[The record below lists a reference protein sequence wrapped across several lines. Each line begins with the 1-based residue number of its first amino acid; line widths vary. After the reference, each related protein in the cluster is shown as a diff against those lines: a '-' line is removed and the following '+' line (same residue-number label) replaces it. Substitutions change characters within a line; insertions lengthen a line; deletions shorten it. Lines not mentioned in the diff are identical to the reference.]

1 MADDL
6 NISVGM
12 VEEVEQEGKGLT
24 PSSGERVWAGTFDP
38 RKSAL
43 VGEVES
49 HLHHRMLDPPGEEYV
64 RDRDR
69 ESFSD
74 ALEKLNDGL
83 NNLCHGMRQR
93 IQDDASDRAYPQETD
108 QSYPGSARS
117 QLSSGLSKAPSAP
130 RDSSSGHRQSSAASG
145 PDSKGDEKG
154 HRAHSRRRLKS
165 QAGIAPSSSG
175 YSSVKHE
182 LWVNDRVEK
191 MMAELREAQS
201 KLRPK
206 VQQRAVL
213 NDLASRLDGLERRS
227 ARAGHAP
234 PSSRS
239 QDAHSQFVSPQSLP
253 TIRES
258 SSLAAGSGVGQAPV
272 RRLPPIPQ
280 HQVQAHQPQPP
291 AYQPAH
297 DGLAQAHQAHAVRMA
312 QYFTPRGGALNPY
325 QQANPYLPA
334 SDRYR
339 GGAGG
344 GQQGYF
350 LPPIPANGL
359 PQRAP
364 NSGWY
369 GGAGVDVFGVGVAG
383 GPGQRPGPVFW
394 SSYERGWV
402 GSGADKHHRVEGSMH
417 QFDMQQ
423 LPPARDSNGPEI
435 GGSPRKLVS
444 EKEWPR
450 SSSRPDGDGATGS
463 GAGVLA
469 RGKRGD
475 KPSASSSGSEAASH
489 KSEVASHKS
498 RHTPAPPAP
507 KARAPGGD
515 RAQRPGPARRRAG

>member
-6 NISVGM
+6 NTSVGM

-24 PSSGERVWAGTFDP
+24 PSSSERVWAGTFDP

-93 IQDDASDRAYPQETD
+93 IQDDASDRAIPPDMD
-108 QSYPGSARS
+108 QSYPASARS
-117 QLSSGLSKAPSAP
+117 QLSSGLSKAPSVP
-130 RDSSSGHRQSSAASG
+130 RDSTSGHRQSSAASG

-154 HRAHSRRRLKS
+154 HRAHSRRRHKS

-213 NDLASRLDGLERRS
+213 DDLASRLDGLERRS

-234 PSSRS
+234 PSSHS
-239 QDAHSQFVSPQSLP
+239 QDAHSPFVSPQSLP

-258 SSLAAGSGVGQAPV
+258 SSLAPGSGAGQAPA

-280 HQVQAHQPQPP
+280 HQVQGYQPQPP
-291 AYQPAH
+291 AYPPAH
-297 DGLAQAHQAHAVRMA
+297 DSLAQAHQAHAARMA
-312 QYFTPRGGALNPY
+312 QYFTPRGGAWNPY
-325 QQANPYLPA
+325 HQANPYLPA
-334 SDRYR
+334 SDRHR
-339 GGAGG
+339 GAGG

-364 NSGWY
+364 NPGWY
-369 GGAGVDVFGVGVAG
+369 GGAGVEVFGVGVAG
-383 GPGQRPGPVFW
+383 GPGERPGPVFW
-394 SSYERGWV
+394 PSYERGWV

-435 GGSPRKLVS
+435 GRSPRKSVS
-444 EKEWPR
+444 DKEWPR
-450 SSSRPDGDGATGS
+450 TSSRRDGATGS
-463 GAGVLA
+463 GAGGLD
-469 RGKRGD
+469 RGGKQGH
-475 KPSASSSGSEAASH
+475 KPSASSSRSEVASH

-498 RHTPAPPAP
+498 RHTPAPPAA
-507 KARAPGGD
+507 KARAPGE